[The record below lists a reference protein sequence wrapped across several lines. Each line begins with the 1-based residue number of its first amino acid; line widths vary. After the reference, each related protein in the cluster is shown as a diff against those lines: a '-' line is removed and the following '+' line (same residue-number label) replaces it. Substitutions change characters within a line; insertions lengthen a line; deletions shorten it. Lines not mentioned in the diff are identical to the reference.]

1 MKITLLM
8 TLLFGLIFISAV
20 GAAEKTPTPQQ
31 QKMTDCNQQASAKAL
46 KGDERKTFMSQCLK
60 KETTTSQ
67 GKALTPQQQKM
78 SDCNRAAS
86 AKSLKGDERSTFMST
101 CLKKA

>member
-20 GAAEKTPTPQQ
+20 GAA
-31 QKMTDCNQQASAKAL
+31 
-46 KGDERKTFMSQCLK
+46 
-60 KETTTSQ
+60 

-78 SDCNRAAS
+78 SDCSKAAT
-86 AKSLKGDERSTFMST
+86 AKSLKGDERSTFMSS

>member
-31 QKMTDCNQQASAKAL
+31 QRMTDCNQQASAKML
-46 KGDERKTFMSQCLK
+46 KGESAKPYEPVSE

-78 SDCNRAAS
+78 SDCSKAAT
-86 AKSLKGDERSTFMST
+86 AKSLKGDERSTFMSS

>member
-31 QKMTDCNQQASAKAL
+31 QRMTDCNQQASAKML
-46 KGDERKTFMSQCLK
+46 KGEERKPL
-60 KETTTSQ
+60 
-67 GKALTPQQQKM
+67 
-78 SDCNRAAS
+78 
-86 AKSLKGDERSTFMST
+86 
-101 CLKKA
+101 

>member
-31 QKMTDCNQQASAKAL
+31 QRMTDCNQQASAKTL
-46 KGDERKTFMSQCLK
+46 KGEERKTFMSQCLK

-67 GKALTPQQQKM
+67 GKRSP
-78 SDCNRAAS
+78 SAAE
-86 AKSLKGDERSTFMST
+86 DERLQQSGLGKITEGR
-101 CLKKA
+101 

>member
-31 QKMTDCNQQASAKAL
+31 QRMTDCNQQASAKML
-46 KGDERKTFMSQCLK
+46 KGEERKTFMSQCLK
-60 KETTTSQ
+60 KRPRPRRKGAHPSAAENER
-67 GKALTPQQQKM
+67 LQQ
-78 SDCNRAAS
+78 S
-86 AKSLKGDERSTFMST
+86 GHGEITEG
-101 CLKKA
+101 

>member
-1 MKITLLM
+1 
-8 TLLFGLIFISAV
+8 
-20 GAAEKTPTPQQ
+20 
-31 QKMTDCNQQASAKAL
+31 
-46 KGDERKTFMSQCLK
+46 MSQCLK

-78 SDCNRAAS
+78 SDCSKAAT
-86 AKSLKGDERSTFMST
+86 AKSLKGDERSTCMSS

>member
-1 MKITLLM
+1 
-8 TLLFGLIFISAV
+8 A
-20 GAAEKTPTPQQ
+20 
-31 QKMTDCNQQASAKAL
+31 KML
-46 KGDERKTFMSQCLK
+46 EGEERKSFMSQCLK

-78 SDCNRAAS
+78 SDCSKAAT
-86 AKSLKGDERSTFMST
+86 AKSLKGDERSTFMSS

>member
-31 QKMTDCNQQASAKAL
+31 QRMTDCNQGAHAL
-46 KGDERKTFMSQCLK
+46 PCSL
-60 KETTTSQ
+60 TSQ
-67 GKALTPQQQKM
+67 GLKPA
-78 SDCNRAAS
+78 SSASRAAQF
-86 AKSLKGDERSTFMST
+86 L
-101 CLKKA
+101 